1 MQKRLLES
9 RGQYLKLHLDVA
21 VYLPPVLLLLI
32 LRVGGVNDPRGPGAL
47 RDLRSASAGAWFW
60 EALLE
65 RLRGDARQV
74 RPLDVVPAPYV
85 ARRT

>member
-32 LRVGGVNDPRGPGAL
+32 LRVGGVKGIKPSLYTKEVDIYTALTNRRGSSNTKL
-47 RDLRSASAGAWFW
+47 
-60 EALLE
+60 
-65 RLRGDARQV
+65 
-74 RPLDVVPAPYV
+74 
-85 ARRT
+85 